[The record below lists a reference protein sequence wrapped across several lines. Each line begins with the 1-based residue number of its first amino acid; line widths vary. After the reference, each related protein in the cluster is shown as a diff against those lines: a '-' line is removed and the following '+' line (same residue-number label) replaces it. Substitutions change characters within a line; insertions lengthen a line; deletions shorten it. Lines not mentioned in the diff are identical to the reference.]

1 MRYGFAGALIL
12 GALLW
17 AAADL
22 RAHHAVQAAF
32 DQDDHA
38 TLTGVLTKVLWIN
51 PHVRW
56 FLDVKDESGKVTTWT
71 ISGAGPGG
79 FRDIGISGRDV
90 FKTGETYTAI
100 VARARDKS
108 PNGYVLTLAEEFED
122 LDEFGTLPDPA
133 TAHLIRSTRNA
144 GRLLSALAGRVRV
157 ELHGACV
164 GAGMELP
171 AFARN
176 VDGGEARL
184 AEGEVENPEVADD
197 LPFFVEHLVLDRL
210 EAVLGLT
217 QRKLGH
223 QHHRCDRKP
232 EHGEPRFA
240 RPNRG
245 LFQLRRAITAA
256 PEPVKASLPPD
267 FPTSCLGSPPFSR
280 LLERQTRTKRAFPT
294 GVEPVTFG
302 FGGQRSIQLSYGRTA
317 RCMLDS
323 GAGGVNRPVF
333 GPARDGP
340 TERERGGGA
349 RLPHE
354 T

>member
-108 PNGYVLTLAEEFED
+108 PNGYVLTFI
-122 LDEFGTLPDPA
+122 LPDGRKIDLWHQYKSEA
-133 TAHLIRSTRNA
+133 TST
-144 GRLLSALAGRVRV
+144 
-157 ELHGACV
+157 GA
-164 GAGMELP
+164 
-171 AFARN
+171 N
-176 VDGGEARL
+176 
-184 AEGEVENPEVADD
+184 
-197 LPFFVEHLVLDRL
+197 
-210 EAVLGLT
+210 
-217 QRKLGH
+217 
-223 QHHRCDRKP
+223 
-232 EHGEPRFA
+232 
-240 RPNRG
+240 
-245 LFQLRRAITAA
+245 
-256 PEPVKASLPPD
+256 
-267 FPTSCLGSPPFSR
+267 
-280 LLERQTRTKRAFPT
+280 TK
-294 GVEPVTFG
+294 
-302 FGGQRSIQLSYGRTA
+302 
-317 RCMLDS
+317 
-323 GAGGVNRPVF
+323 
-333 GPARDGP
+333 
-340 TERERGGGA
+340 
-349 RLPHE
+349 
-354 T
+354 